1 VFTFGLFDFG
11 LRYNNLQNSLQKMRQ
26 DPPTPDVRVQ
36 NTIKLKPEDC
46 SFANSLNGARS
57 HTVFAA
63 AESEY
68 PVSVANMLRIRIP
81 LVLLIEPK
89 GLFAEGAL
97 SVRPSTRPTITR
109 ANISGLEAHS
119 LVPMGFVIDD
129 CFARG
134 CCFGGGDTGVAWEF
148 WVPDVTI

>member
-1 VFTFGLFDFG
+1 
-11 LRYNNLQNSLQKMRQ
+11 MRQ

-46 SFANSLNGARS
+46 FFANSLNGARS

-129 CFARG
+129 CFVRG
-134 CCFGGGDTGVAWEF
+134 CCLGGGDTGVAWEF